1 MRMVPLVGHP
11 VVQAKAPAL
20 LNPRFATAGIPL
32 RVVAT
37 ELPVED
43 FDASFAAL
51 LRRAD
56 IAGLIVT
63 VPFKM
68 HAARH
73 CRSLEPEAAAAGAAN
88 LVVRAAD
95 GAWHGAMTDGLG
107 LVRALRDAAFEPAGR
122 RGLLVGAGGAGSGIA
137 AALAAAG
144 MAALDIVDTV
154 AERATALADRT
165 GTMALP
171 ALPASLR
178 AYDLLINATALGLSE
193 RDPLP
198 FDLATAGAGAFVA
211 DVIAEPSPSRL
222 QRQAAGRGLSSIG
235 GMEMLTGQLD
245 LIFDRLAASL
255 IHAPERTGP

>member
-1 MRMVPLVGHP
+1 MKVVPLVGHP
-11 VVQAKAPAL
+11 VAQAKAPAL
-20 LNPRFATAGIPL
+20 LNPRFAAAGIPL
-32 RVVAT
+32 QVVAT
-37 ELPVED
+37 ELPIED

-56 IAGLIVT
+56 IAGLIIT

-68 HAARH
+68 RAARH
-73 CRSLEPEAAAAGAAN
+73 CRSLDPEAEAAGAAN

-107 LVRALRDAAFEPAGR
+107 LVRALRTAAFEPAGG
-122 RGLLVGAGGAGSGIA
+122 RGLLIGAGGAGGGIA

-154 AERATALADRT
+154 SERANALADRT
-165 GTMALP
+165 GAMALP
-171 ALPASLR
+171 ALPASLK

-193 RDPLP
+193 SDPLP
-198 FDLATAGAGAFVA
+198 FDLATAGAGAFIA

-222 QRQAAGRGLSSIG
+222 QREAAGRGLNSIG
-235 GMEMLTGQLD
+235 GMEMLAGQLD
-245 LIFDRLAASL
+245 LLFNRLAASL
-255 IHAPERTGP
+255 IHASERTRP